1 MPAMVFVGGG
11 HAGDLILE
19 GGFDLVSTRND
30 NAPPSVRGQCKI
42 PGKVGRD
49 FNARFG
55 ILTLPQPCQVWSCP
69 APCFKLA
76 AQ

>member
-11 HAGDLILE
+11 HAGDRVLAAR
-19 GGFDLVSTRND
+19 FDLASTRND
-30 NAPPSVRGQCKI
+30 TAPPSVRGQCKI

-55 ILTLPQPCQVWSCP
+55 ILTLPQPCRIWSVP
-69 APCFKLA
+69 AP
-76 AQ
+76 